1 MKRSTLSRAVLPA
14 AVVLSLALTAC
25 GASNEDGGDSAGTSN
40 AAGSESAAAEL
51 SGTLAG
57 AGASSQAAAME
68 AWVAG
73 FNNEYPDVTVNYDP
87 VGSGGG
93 REQFIAGGTDF
104 AGSDS
109 ILADEEL
116 TAATERCGGDV
127 IEVPAYLSPIALP
140 FNIEG
145 VDSLNLGA
153 EEIAGIFAQKIK
165 NWNDP
170 AIKKINPDTD
180 LPDLKITP
188 VNRSDESGTTNNF
201 QQYLAA
207 AAPDIWTYEP
217 DDVFPVKG
225 GEAAQGTSGVVGAV
239 EAGNGTIG
247 YADASQIGDLPAA
260 SVGVGDEFVAYS
272 PEAAA
277 AVLEVSQRVPDRSDN
292 DLVYDLARDTEESG
306 TYPIVLLSYAIA
318 CPTYDDQA
326 KADLVKAFLT
336 YITSAEGQQAAADSA
351 GSAPLSQTLLD
362 QIAPVVEGISAAG

>member
-1 MKRSTLSRAVLPA
+1 MKRSTLSRAALPA
-14 AVVLSLALTAC
+14 ALVLSLALTAC
-25 GASNEDGGDSAGTSN
+25 GAGNEDTPSTSGGSKSGGATT
-40 AAGSESAAAEL
+40 AEL

-57 AGASSQAAAME
+57 AGSSAQAAAQE

-73 FNNEYPDVTVNYDP
+73 FNSTYPDVSVNYDP

-109 ILADEEL
+109 YLKDDEGEL
-116 TAATERCGGDV
+116 TKAKERCGGDV
-127 IEVPAYLSPIALP
+127 IEVPVYLSPIALP

-145 VDSLNLGA
+145 VDSLNLGP
-153 EEIAGIFAQKIK
+153 EEIAGIFAQKITK
-165 NWNDP
+165 WNDP
-170 AIKKINPDTD
+170 ALKKINPDVD

-201 QQYLAA
+201 QQYLVA
-207 AAPDIWTYEP
+207 AAPDVWTYEP

-239 EAGNGTIG
+239 EGGNGTIG
-247 YADASQIGDLPAA
+247 YADASQIGDLSAA
-260 SVGVGDEFVAYS
+260 KVGVGSDYIEYS

-277 AVLEVSQRVPDRSDN
+277 AVIEVSEKAPDRGDM
-292 DLVYDLARDTEESG
+292 DLAYDLARDTTEAG

-318 CPTYDDQA
+318 CPTYDDKA
-326 KADLVKAFLT
+326 KADLVKAFIS
-336 YITSAEGQQAAADSA
+336 YITSSDGQQAAAEAA
-351 GSAPLSQTLLD
+351 GSAPLSQGVLD
-362 QIAPVVEGISAAG
+362 QIKPIVDGISAG

>member
-1 MKRSTLSRAVLPA
+1 VKRSTLSRVVLPA
-14 AVVLSLALTAC
+14 AVVLSLGLTAC
-25 GASNEDGGDSAGTSN
+25 GASNEDDSTGTANAGAS
-40 AAGSESAAAEL
+40 SSASPEL

-57 AGASSQAAAME
+57 AGASSQAAAQE

-73 FNNEYPDVTVNYDP
+73 FNSTYPDVTVNYDP

-104 AGSDS
+104 AGTDS
-109 ILADEEL
+109 YFADEEL
-116 TAATERCGGDV
+116 ASAQERCGGEIV
-127 IEVPAYLSPIALP
+127 QVPAYLSPIALP
-140 FNIEG
+140 FNVEG
-145 VDSLNLGA
+145 VDSLNLA
-153 EEIAGIFAQKIK
+153 PEAIAKIFAQKITK
-165 NWNDP
+165 WDDP
-170 AIKKINPDTD
+170 AIAKANPDVD

-207 AAPDIWTYEP
+207 AAPDVWTYEP

-225 GEAAQGTSGVVGAV
+225 GEAAQGTSGVVAAV
-239 EAGNGTIG
+239 EGGNGTIG

-260 SVGVGDEFVAYS
+260 KVGVGGGFVEYS

-277 AVLEVSQRVPDRSDN
+277 AVLEVSTKVEGRGAT
-292 DLVYDLARDTEESG
+292 DLAYDLARDTTESD
-306 TYPIVLLSYAIA
+306 TYPIVLLSYAVA

-326 KADLVKAFLT
+326 KADLVKAYLT
-336 YITSAEGQQAAADSA
+336 YITSVEGQQAAAESA